1 MEASRSAP
9 VDTLASAYNPSHYYA
24 YASAAYLTLLSIPL
38 LSFPRVLLLLSTPR
52 GAAGQAQAGQP
63 TDGGA
68 AQSQGVSA
76 LGPEL
81 TPIERFA
88 SYAWGSAMLSLS
100 ALALVQVSQENTA
113 WRGALIWATTI

>member
-1 MEASRSAP
+1 M
-9 VDTLASAYNPSHYYA
+9 
-24 YASAAYLTLLSIPL
+24 
-38 LSFPRVLLLLSTPR
+38 
-52 GAAGQAQAGQP
+52 AQTGQP

-100 ALALVQVSQENTA
+100 ALALVQVSWKA
-113 WRGALIWATTI
+113 KRAISSWDTI